1 MVLKEREVLSS
12 TGNAPAC
19 QATAYHPVFFN
30 TSTPVTRASPAY
42 QRVLGEYPDGAHSMR
57 AWSFSEPLGL
67 RAGRSLA
74 RTMHV
79 VLHPPRVANARV
91 DHCVCALLW
100 LSFAFSSHVWYTHL
114 AICMGPESRT

>member
-1 MVLKEREVLSS
+1 
-12 TGNAPAC
+12 
-19 QATAYHPVFFN
+19 
-30 TSTPVTRASPAY
+30 
-42 QRVLGEYPDGAHSMR
+42 MR

-100 LSFAFSSHVWYTHL
+100 LSFAFSSQVWYTHL